1 MRQNQVTYN
10 HVPVLNIYIVHETT
24 PGTKTSN
31 ITLENCLFGAVKLTK
46 NADVDKYKYS
56 GYGIG
61 FDSRGN
67 FSHPSGGD
75 FQNFITFR
83 ADFSSSV
90 HTNNKVNNI
99 LVLSKSFIQ

>member
-24 PGTKTSN
+24 PDTKTSN